1 MSKFNDTE
9 NIEIDIENLKNS
21 STIGHIL
28 LHIKNKYPDWIKMIY
43 PCFSNDYNILNL
55 NWLRMCKQK
64 FNTEP
69 KDIIIVEQDEFK
81 SNSTFL
87 ETSCDILTKCGFLI
101 RNENSYIKCQNCDRL
116 IPTELEI
123 QNIKNINKKISLDFP
138 RVWKPC
144 CSECNKT

>member
-1 MSKFNDTE
+1 MKYRILFY
-9 NIEIDIENLKNS
+9 
-21 STIGHIL
+21 IL

-123 QNIKNINKKISLDFP
+123 QNINTKISLDFP
-138 RVWKPC
+138 KVWKPC